1 MPTIHKVLIN
11 YRLNSYDSQADEFT
25 FCFSDLT
32 TQLSKLPASRRSLLK
47 ITASIFAT
55 SPFVIRLKILFQTL
69 CSQRIEWD
77 CLLEGEHLKQWN
89 SFTTEFDT
97 LNQVRVP
104 LCYFSKG
111 FSPVIKEIHRFSD
124 ASERVLYVRTVSH
137 DGTVITRLIAS
148 KTRVS
153 PVKKQSIPQL
163 ELLGALILT
172 RLVNTVL
179 IDCPQKMKVTCWVD
193 STSTL
198 FWINNDRKWKQYVSR
213 HVSEI

>member
-1 MPTIHKVLIN
+1 M
-11 YRLNSYDSQADEFT
+11 YE
-25 FCFSDLT
+25 
-32 TQLSKLPASRRSLLK
+32 LSVMMEL
-47 ITASIFAT
+47 
-55 SPFVIRLKILFQTL
+55 
-69 CSQRIEWD
+69 
-77 CLLEGEHLKQWN
+77 
-89 SFTTEFDT
+89 
-97 LNQVRVP
+97 
-104 LCYFSKG
+104 
-111 FSPVIKEIHRFSD
+111 
-124 ASERVLYVRTVSH
+124 
-137 DGTVITRLIAS
+137 LIAS

-213 HVSEI
+213 HVSEIRMSPLINQWRYCPGTINPTDLPSRGLDARQLCNRAWWWEGPPFLKL